1 MEAPAADEEFNVV
14 EAGEGGEGEPEE
26 NVDEDGAG
34 GGGGGEAADD
44 GAELNDIYVHCTMY
58 I

>member
-1 MEAPAADEEFNVV
+1 MAEVEPEQEEVEAPAADEEFNVV

-26 NVDEDGAG
+26 NVDEDGAR

-44 GAELNDIYVHCTMY
+44 GAE
-58 I
+58 